1 MPTRALGRR
10 VGRLTQSR
18 LAEPVGRIVIIE
30 PETWPSEVRE
40 AYDAA
45 CAARDLEREA
55 DIIEAQ
61 TGERPV
67 FRREGVS
74 VIRNH
79 RPDIAVIEV
88 RRTRGGDFADSAAT
102 EQ

>member
-1 MPTRALGRR
+1 MPTKALGRR
-10 VGRLTQSR
+10 VDRLTRSR
-18 LAEPVGRIVIIE
+18 LAEPVGKIVMIE
-30 PETWPSEVRE
+30 PDAWPQEVRD

-67 FRREGVS
+67 FRHEGVG
-74 VIRNH
+74 VIRYH

-88 RRTRGGDFADSAAT
+88 RAHPAVA
-102 EQ
+102 Q

>member
-10 VGRLTQSR
+10 VNRLTQSH
-18 LAEPVGRIVIIE
+18 LAEPVGNIVMIE
-30 PETWPSEVRE
+30 PDTWPPEVHD

-45 CAARDLEREA
+45 CEARDVDRQG

-74 VIRNH
+74 VIRFH

-88 RRTRGGDFADSAAT
+88 RRRRGPDR
-102 EQ
+102 